1 MATVCKLFS
10 LPLTVLRARTDFVFV
25 PIHQANL
32 LGRPSI
38 CYAPKWWVFSHNK
51 QDTITPVGSL
61 VWFVHAC
68 KRCFKRL
75 VSRLCSRAMM
85 LLVILVPDFLHPVTP
100 KAQVRPQIRT
110 QMLHGLGHVCM
121 DQVMCRAFISD
132 WIQRIFAG
140 LTFMLRLEMQ
150 HAWWDESSRVSH

>member
-1 MATVCKLFS
+1 
-10 LPLTVLRARTDFVFV
+10 
-25 PIHQANL
+25 
-32 LGRPSI
+32 
-38 CYAPKWWVFSHNK
+38 
-51 QDTITPVGSL
+51 
-61 VWFVHAC
+61 
-68 KRCFKRL
+68 
-75 VSRLCSRAMM
+75 MM
-85 LLVILVPDFLHPVTP
+85 LLVILVPDFLHPVAA

-150 HAWWDESSRVSH
+150 HA